1 MPVVI
6 NGTTGITTPD
16 VDSTADGSFNG
27 VTVGK
32 GAGSGTSNTVLG
44 VDAGSAMTTGSY
56 NTIIGGFSGNENG
69 VDIRT
74 ASNYVV
80 LSDGDGNI
88 QSYYSTPSRVNN
100 IGNLTTTKTLPI
112 TAGTGVYLGAIENNA
127 GGGAGNGISYI
138 KVFFSLIQET
148 GSSKALRLT
157 FSRASDGSTVQF
169 RLLAGGEYPT
179 DSVTQYIARIAT
191 TGSGGGTY
199 SSSNYATG
207 DLGAGSWTNPGGT
220 GNYYWQQAG
229 APIASTGFAFFF
241 LELMLDS
248 NSGPSGLTISYA

>member
-1 MPVVI
+1 MAVTI

-44 VDAGSAMTTGSY
+44 VGAGSAMTTGGY
-56 NTIIGGFSGNENG
+56 NTIIGGFSGNENNL
-69 VDIRT
+69 DIRT

-100 IGNLTTTKTLPI
+100 IGNLATTKTLPI

-127 GGGAGNGISYI
+127 GGWSGITSISYI
-138 KVFFSLIQET
+138 KVFFSVYQEV
-148 GSSKALRLT
+148 GSRALRLT
-157 FSRASDGSTVQF
+157 FSRAADGSTVQF
-169 RLLAGGEYPT
+169 RLLFGGEYPT
-179 DSVTQYIARIAT
+179 DSVVQYLARFAS

-207 DLGAGSWTNPGGT
+207 DLSAGSWTNPGGT
-220 GNYYWQQAG
+220 ANYYWQQAG
-229 APIASTGFAFFF
+229 TPIASTGWAFCF
-241 LELMLDS
+241 LELMVDS
-248 NSGPSGLTISYA
+248 SSGPSGLTISYA